1 MIAAF
6 FEFLAGLFIQ
16 FVWKGC
22 LNFIGASIRFPFSKK
37 KFKQLLE
44 DGMSP
49 LTGIAAV
56 FITTVVILGLK

>member
-1 MIAAF
+1 MNAF
-6 FEFLAGLFIQ
+6 FEFVAELFIQ
-16 FVWKGC
+16 VVWEGV
-22 LNFIGASIRFPFSKK
+22 LNFIGACIRFPFSKK

-56 FITTVVILGLK
+56 VIIIVMILGLK

>member
-1 MIAAF
+1 MIAF
-6 FEFLAGLFIQ
+6 FEFVAELFIQ
-16 FVWKGC
+16 IVWESV
-22 LNFIGASIRFPFSKK
+22 LNFTGACIRFPFSKK

-56 FITTVVILGLK
+56 VIIIVMIPVLK

>member
-1 MIAAF
+1 MIAF
-6 FEFLAGLFIQ
+6 FEFVAELLIQ
-16 FVWKGC
+16 LVWEGV
-22 LNFIGASIRFPFSKK
+22 LNLIGACIRFPFSKK

-56 FITTVVILGLK
+56 VIIIVMILGLK